1 MRAKQQTE
9 VMAALVALVAAED
22 CMAASLPGSAE
33 HLVSVAKL
41 KLVNTLAAE
50 FAEPPERV
58 LMTVGAE
65 LARLRRREHP
75 CAVLDH
81 ALTAAT
87 GGPLQ

>member
-1 MRAKQQTE
+1 MRAKQQTD

-50 FAEPPERV
+50 FAETPERV

-75 CAVLDH
+75 CAVLDQ
-81 ALTAAT
+81 ALSTAA

>member
-1 MRAKQQTE
+1 MRAAQQTE

-22 CMAASLPGSAE
+22 CMAAGLPGSVE

-41 KLVNTLAAE
+41 KLVNTLAGE
-50 FAEPPERV
+50 FAQPPERV
-58 LMTVGAE
+58 LMAVGAE

-75 CAVLDH
+75 CAVLDQ
-81 ALTAAT
+81 ALAATT

>member
-1 MRAKQQTE
+1 MRVKQQTE

-22 CMAASLPGSAE
+22 CLQADLQGSAE
-33 HLVSVAKL
+33 HLVAVAKL
-41 KLVNTLAAE
+41 KLVNTLADE
-50 FAEPPERV
+50 FAESPERV

-75 CAVLDH
+75 CAVLDQ
-81 ALTAAT
+81 AITATT